1 MAQRVTVSLEDDVDG
16 SAAQEQITFALEGS
30 EYEIDLSTKNAEA
43 LRAAMAPWVGHARKI
58 TRRRSAKAS
67 NTGASAGEIRE
78 WAMAN
83 GVEVNARGRVPA
95 DVREA
100 FANAN
105 K

>member
-1 MAQRVTVSLEDDVDG
+1 MAQRVTVTLEDDVDG
-16 SAAQEQITFALEGS
+16 SPAEEQVSFALEGA
-30 EYEIDLSTKNAEA
+30 EYEIDLSAKNAEA
-43 LRAAMAPWVGHARKI
+43 LRTALAPWVGHARKI
-58 TRRRSAKAS
+58 ARRKSTKGSS
-67 NTGASAGEIRE
+67 NGATAGEIRE
-78 WAMAN
+78 WAAAN